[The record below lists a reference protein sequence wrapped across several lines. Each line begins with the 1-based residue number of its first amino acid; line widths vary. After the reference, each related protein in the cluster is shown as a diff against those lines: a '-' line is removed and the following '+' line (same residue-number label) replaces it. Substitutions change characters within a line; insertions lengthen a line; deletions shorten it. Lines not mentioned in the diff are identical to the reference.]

1 MIRRVKQ
8 APKSA
13 TGTLHRK
20 IEIPTWSEKPYVLR
34 NVSDF
39 YIVDFYAVRLLLTA
53 LVFLLAS
60 CYCHRFGLSNLLI
73 AKYNRLV

>member
-34 NVSDF
+34 NVRTVIST
-39 YIVDFYAVRLLLTA
+39 L
-53 LVFLLAS
+53 
-60 CYCHRFGLSNLLI
+60 
-73 AKYNRLV
+73 